1 MHLDQAWRYFAKRCV
16 MCTPTSLPTLETSS
30 RPCHLRFLFSLLVA
44 AAVPPPSWIPASSLP
59 EHLHITS
66 TTTIYIYTNDAESST
81 VHITLASLYIV
92 TVQHRSDYN
101 VLRSVFILACFGGHL
116 LSSSLWGSGVVVGGG
131 GRGRGLVSIC
141 AYCKRVEV

>member
-1 MHLDQAWRYFAKRCV
+1 

-30 RPCHLRFLFSLLVA
+30 RPCHLRFPFSSLVA

-59 EHLHITS
+59 EHLHVTS
-66 TTTIYIYTNDAESST
+66 TTTVYIYTNDAKSST

-92 TVQHRSDYN
+92 TVQHHSDYN
-101 VLRSVFILACFGGHL
+101 VLRSVFIFACFGGHL
-116 LSSSLWGSGVVVGGG
+116 LSSSLWGLGGGGG

-141 AYCKRVEV
+141 AYYKSGGVGGLFSFWFCLHMS